1 MRKISKATMKVLEE
15 DERMKKCCLAYLG
28 DCKGK
33 IEWHHNLIYAGK
45 QSDVPET
52 ILGIC
57 KKHHEQANDKVM
69 KERLDYQMLKLFNP
83 RQFEMF
89 PKSSLYMRRYYL
101 IKKYGNSG

>member
-1 MRKISKATMKVLEE
+1 MKVLEA
-15 DERMKKCCLAYLG
+15 DERMKKCCLSYLG

-52 ILGIC
+52 ILGVC
-57 KKHHEQANDKVM
+57 KKHHDQANDKIM

-83 RQFEMF
+83 YHFELF
-89 PKSSLYMRRYYL
+89 AKSSLRLRRYYL
-101 IKKYGNSG
+101 VKKYGNAG